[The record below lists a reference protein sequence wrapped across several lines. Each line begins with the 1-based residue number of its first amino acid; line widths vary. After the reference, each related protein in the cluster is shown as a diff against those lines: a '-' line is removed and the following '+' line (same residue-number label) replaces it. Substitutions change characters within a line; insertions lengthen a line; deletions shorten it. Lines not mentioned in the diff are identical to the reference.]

1 MAKLRLQISRMGE
14 KIRTIKVNLLLGL
27 IGFFSFSI
35 TAQTVT
41 TDSVS
46 RTSVKQKVFL
56 EHADI
61 LSFNKAYNPD
71 AQILTGNVCFR
82 HDSSYMY
89 CDSANF
95 YEKDNSFEAF
105 NHVRMEQ
112 GDTLFVYGD
121 YLNYNGNTRVAK
133 LRNHVRLENLAVT
146 LFTDSLNY
154 NRNTNIAYYL
164 EGGLIVDEENELSS
178 YYGQYSPDSKQAIF
192 KDSVLLLN
200 TNFTLNSDTLLYR
213 TDIHLATLLGQS
225 VIQSD
230 SSTIY
235 STRGWYDTD
244 KRESSLLDHSLVI
257 SGNDFLTGDSIHY
270 DENLGLCKVYGT
282 MQVKDT
288 LKKIAIEGN
297 IGYYDQL
304 NSYAFATDSARILEF
319 SQGDTLFA
327 HADSVIMLKDS
338 LTNRLKAF
346 HGVRFYRTDLQG
358 TCDSLQFLSADS
370 TLYMYDDPILWNEN
384 YQLQGDSIDI
394 VMNDSTIDHAI
405 IKGNAFAVQHL
416 DSSYYNQLKGGEL
429 KAFFKGQT
437 LERIEITG
445 NAESI
450 FFPIQGNGSMVGMN
464 QTKSGFLTIWV
475 NNNKLE
481 RLKIWP
487 SPEGTLT
494 PIPDL
499 TPQMKFLKDFVWL
512 DYIRP
517 LSKDDIYTVRKR
529 KVPKKANHNNKF
541 VY

>member
-1 MAKLRLQISRMGE
+1 MAKLRLQISRMGKE
-14 KIRTIKVNLLLGL
+14 IRTIKVNLILGL

-35 TAQTVT
+35 TAQTVI

-46 RTSVKQKVFL
+46 RTPVKQKVFL

-121 YLNYNGNTRVAK
+121 YLNYNGNTRIAK
-133 LRNHVRLENLAVT
+133 LRNHVRLENLTVT

-225 VIQSD
+225 IIQSD

-270 DENLGLCKVYGT
+270 NEKLGLCKVYGA

-338 LTNRLKAF
+338 LTNRLKAY

-384 YQLQGDSIDI
+384 YQLQGDSINI

-517 LSKDDIYTVRKR
+517 LSKNDIYTVRKR